1 MSKSII
7 MYGFLGRIANYR
19 LPDSEKG
26 GMQQIN
32 LLYFRRQTYCIRHWR
47 QIMKLVDM
55 TCPHCGAALQ
65 LNAQSKQA
73 YCSYCGALLM
83 IDDGVQHIQFDNA
96 EKAGYEFEK
105 GRQRAQAE
113 TGINTAVR
121 EGSKKKKKR
130 TWLWVLG
137 WIFIFPV
144 PFTILMARS
153 TRIKPVLKAVII
165 AAAWIT
171 YLLIGILFGG
181 ENDAEAFR
189 AGTENVLIQEIT
201 VQRQVADEET
211 SVMSMLL

>member
-1 MSKSII
+1 
-7 MYGFLGRIANYR
+7 
-19 LPDSEKG
+19 
-26 GMQQIN
+26 
-32 LLYFRRQTYCIRHWR
+32 
-47 QIMKLVDM
+47 MKLVDM
-55 TCPHCGAALQ
+55 TCPHCGAVLQ

-113 TGINTAVR
+113 TGINTAAR

-153 TRIKPVLKAVII
+153 TRIKPVLKSAII
-165 AAAWIT
+165 AAAWIA

-189 AGTENVLIQEIT
+189 AETGNVPVQGIT
-201 VQRQVADEET
+201 VQQQAADEEIP
-211 SVMSMLL
+211 VMGVLL